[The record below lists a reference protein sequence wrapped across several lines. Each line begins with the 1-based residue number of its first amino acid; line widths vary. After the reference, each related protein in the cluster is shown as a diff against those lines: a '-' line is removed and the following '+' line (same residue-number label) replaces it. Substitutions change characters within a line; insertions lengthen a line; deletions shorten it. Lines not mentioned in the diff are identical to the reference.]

1 MKNFLLAAIS
11 RIVQGIGIGI
21 CGLSLIYAGWYLFFS
36 DNVYKYYLAVA
47 SLAGLVIGY
56 YIFKFAVRKIYD
68 ESPGDW

>member
-36 DNVYKYYLAVA
+36 HNVYKYYLTVA